1 MLNNGIPTMDNLVE
15 NHSILE
21 AENMILGAVF
31 LEPEIID
38 EITLEP
44 EHFSLAKNRLI
55 FKALRELASE
65 NIGIDLVTV
74 VSKLEDQLENIGGV
88 SYLAD
93 LANYCPS
100 TENIQAYE
108 RIVFEQYKKRKLV
121 SAASK
126 YLNDPTDETAENLY
140 KTYIDIQEVGL
151 KKESTKLD
159 VLMEIHEEMSQ
170 DKGEL
175 TGVDTGFMDLNNMTG
190 GLHGGDLII
199 VAGRPS
205 MGKTAFAINIGANN
219 CKNGGVTDIFSL
231 EMPEKQ
237 LVKRLLS
244 SIGNIEGS
252 KWQNPYRLFSEHDHI
267 KAADAIRI
275 YEGWDIYIHDEPR
288 QTLSDIRAAIRKTQ
302 KKHPNQKHLVV
313 IDYLQLI
320 TIIGKFERHDLAIG
334 SVTKELKQIARQ
346 FDVPIIL
353 LSQLSRGVEQRQDKR
368 PMQSDLRDSGSIE
381 QDADVIMFL
390 YRDDYYDRESQNKN
404 IVEVILAKQRNGPV
418 GTIQLAFEKEYSKFL
433 NLDYR
438 RGEG

>member
-1 MLNNGIPTMDNLVE
+1 LLNNGIPTMDNLVE

-21 AENMILGAVF
+21 AENMILGAIF
-31 LEPEIID
+31 LEPEIIH

-44 EHFSLAKNRLI
+44 EHFSVAKNRII
-55 FKALRELASE
+55 FKALRELAAE
-65 NIGIDLVTV
+65 NVGIDVVTV
-74 VSKLEDQLENIGGV
+74 VSKLEDQIDNIGGI
-88 SYLAD
+88 SYLSD
-93 LANYCPS
+93 LATYCPT

-159 VLMEIHEEMSQ
+159 ILMEIHEEMSQ

-237 LVKRLLS
+237 LVKRMLS

-252 KWQNPYRLFSEHDHI
+252 KWQNPYRLFNEQDHQ
-267 KAADAIRI
+267 KAADAIRV
-275 YEGWDIYIHDEPR
+275 YEEWDIYIHDEPR
-288 QTLSDIRAAIRKTQ
+288 QTLADIRATIRKTQ

-320 TIIGKFERHDLAIG
+320 TIIGKYERHDLAIG
-334 SVTKELKQIARQ
+334 SITKELKQIARQ

-390 YRDDYYDRESQNKN
+390 YRDDYYDKESQNKN

-418 GTIQLAFEKEYSKFL
+418 GTIQLAFAKEYSKFL

-438 RGEG
+438 MN